1 MTANR
6 HANVGELTLEE
17 ILNLPVPGGGYSV
30 ATFAEAMATVMHR
43 GLAQI
48 TVDFKEDET
57 KRNENLERGGGSGR
71 LSTGR
76 KAHVASSQSR
86 VSPRS
91 SSDATR
97 AVRPGCLERHS
108 GRGRDRLGPCPEC
121 VFWGKSDDVML
132 EIQRKPGGAR
142 GVHGG

>member
-1 MTANR
+1 MALHARELRRLTANR

-57 KRNENLERGGGSGR
+57 KRNENVSNAAAVPGAFRRVGE
-71 LSTGR
+71 
-76 KAHVASSQSR
+76 AHVASSQSR

-97 AVRPGCLERHS
+97 AVRA
-108 GRGRDRLGPCPEC
+108 RL
-121 VFWGKSDDVML
+121 S
-132 EIQRKPGGAR
+132 
-142 GVHGG
+142 